1 MIDGTMARKTGS
13 ASEFGAK
20 FDTVADFIFIV
31 ICLIKL
37 IPVLNLQKW
46 MCIWIAVIAI
56 IKVTNIV
63 SGFAMH
69 KKFVSVHSFM
79 NKTTGMILFLL
90 PLTLKIIALKYS
102 VLAVLMVATFAAVQE
117 GHFIRTGREK

>member
-69 KKFVSVHSFM
+69 KKLVSVHSFM